1 MGTNGLMILILP
13 FRNDYQADLSS
24 FSVSQRLPLFLLSR
38 MVVCNLYPF
47 VNTISKEGVT
57 HIEAIENIDIGNITL
72 PHLSFEL
79 YLGFLSKFYF

>member
-1 MGTNGLMILILP
+1 METNGLMILTLP
-13 FRNDYQADLSS
+13 FRNDYQAGLNS

-57 HIEAIENIDIGNITL
+57 HNEAIENIDIGNITL
-72 PHLSFEL
+72 LHLSFEL